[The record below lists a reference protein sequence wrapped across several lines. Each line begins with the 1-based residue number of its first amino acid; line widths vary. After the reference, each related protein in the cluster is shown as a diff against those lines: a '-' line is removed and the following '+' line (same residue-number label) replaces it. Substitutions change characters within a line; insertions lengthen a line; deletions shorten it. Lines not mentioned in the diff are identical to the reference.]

1 MLTVRD
7 VHVTFN
13 PGTAL
18 AVRALRGV
26 DLHVEAGQFVTV
38 IGTNGA
44 GKSTLLS
51 VIAGDVSP
59 DAGSVSI
66 GGQDVTAMPAGV
78 RAGMI
83 GRVFQ
88 DPRIGTCASL
98 SVEENLA
105 LAASR
110 GGRRGLRNALGG
122 PSRRKYLAEQLERL
136 GLGLHDRLHSM
147 VGTLSGGQR
156 QAVSLL
162 MATLLPMKVLILDEH
177 TAALDPGAAARVL
190 DLSAEINREQ
200 RLTTLMVTHSMR
212 HSLEFGDRTIMMTEG
227 RVALDIAG
235 EKRRGYDVKAL
246 MDLFSRTTG
255 RVVEDDQLVLS

>member
-110 GGRRGLRNALGG
+110 GPGRSF
-122 PSRRKYLAEQLERL
+122 PPQ
-136 GLGLHDRLHSM
+136 
-147 VGTLSGGQR
+147 
-156 QAVSLL
+156 
-162 MATLLPMKVLILDEH
+162 I
-177 TAALDPGAAARVL
+177 PG
-190 DLSAEINREQ
+190 
-200 RLTTLMVTHSMR
+200 
-212 HSLEFGDRTIMMTEG
+212 
-227 RVALDIAG
+227 
-235 EKRRGYDVKAL
+235 
-246 MDLFSRTTG
+246 RTTRTAG
-255 RVVEDDQLVLS
+255 ARTA